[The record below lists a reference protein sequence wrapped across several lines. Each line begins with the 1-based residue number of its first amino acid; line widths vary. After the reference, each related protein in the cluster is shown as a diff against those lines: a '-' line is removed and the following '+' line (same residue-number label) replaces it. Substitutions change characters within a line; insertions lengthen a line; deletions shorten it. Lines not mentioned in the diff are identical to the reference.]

1 MIEHLALVYD
11 KIKNFKGTEAGG
23 QNVGFSVA
31 FFLLRKAGRLNSVF
45 VFLRRHNKLYPLD
58 LSF

>member
-31 FFLLRKAGRLNSVF
+31 FSSSEKPGIE
-45 VFLRRHNKLYPLD
+45 
-58 LSF
+58 